1 MEPKERRQV
10 GGHYTSESNILKVV
24 HSLFLDE
31 LRAEFEGIQADR
43 STRRRGR
50 LEEFHAKLCRLKF
63 FDPAC
68 GCGNFLVITYREL
81 RQLEL
86 EVLKKLFGKQ
96 TEFTLAEIN
105 KLSQV
110 DVDQFYG
117 IEIGEWPARIA
128 EVALWLMD
136 HQMNLKVS
144 EAFGQLYQRLPL
156 KKSPHIHCGNALR
169 LDWKTILPPEQ
180 CSYVLGNPPFV
191 GAMFMSPEQRSD
203 MLSAS
208 RDLKGVGVLDYVGAW
223 YFTASEYIRGTRIS
237 VGFVSTNSI
246 SQGEQ
251 VGILWQ
257 ELFARKIKIHF
268 AHRTFAWE
276 SEARGKAH
284 VHVVIVGFG
293 AFDTA
298 NKRIYDYESEKVTA
312 VTAKNIS
319 PYLLEGS
326 DVCVTNRSGPICNVP
341 SMAWGSQ
348 PRDGGNFLMTT
359 EEKTKLVSIEPDA
372 ARWIRPYTGAEEF
385 LNGIERWCLWL
396 VDLPPEELNRLSE
409 IKRRIEGVRRM
420 RLASKAEATRKKA
433 RTPTIFAQIAQP
445 NTDYLLVPLVSS
457 QRRPYIPIGF
467 IPKQVIASN
476 LCCVVPHA
484 THYHFGILSSAI
496 HMAWVRQLC
505 GRLKSDYRYSKD
517 IVYNN
522 FPWPS
527 PTPEQRERVEE
538 KARAVLAAR
547 ESHLPPRG
555 LGTLA
560 DLYDPLSM
568 PPALAKAHADLDR
581 AVEKCYRSEPFDS
594 DRQRVEYLF
603 ALYEKLTAPLL
614 PVTPKTRG
622 RRSQTAAT
630 VQRPSRQR
638 TPPLPGQNQN
648 ATG

>member
-1 MEPKERRQV
+1 MPLCSNRGNSWERTATV
-10 GGHYTSESNILKVV
+10 LSSN
-24 HSLFLDE
+24 
-31 LRAEFEGIQADR
+31 
-43 STRRRGR
+43 GR
-50 LEEFHAKLCRLKF
+50 LRSRPRGTWPVPFCRSR
-63 FDPAC
+63 A
-68 GCGNFLVITYREL
+68 
-81 RQLEL
+81 
-86 EVLKKLFGKQ
+86 
-96 TEFTLAEIN
+96 
-105 KLSQV
+105 
-110 DVDQFYG
+110 
-117 IEIGEWPARIA
+117 
-128 EVALWLMD
+128 
-136 HQMNLKVS
+136 VS
-144 EAFGQLYQRLPL
+144 
-156 KKSPHIHCGNALR
+156 
-169 LDWKTILPPEQ
+169 
-180 CSYVLGNPPFV
+180 
-191 GAMFMSPEQRSD
+191 
-203 MLSAS
+203 
-208 RDLKGVGVLDYVGAW
+208 
-223 YFTASEYIRGTRIS
+223 RGTRIS

-348 PRDGGNFLMTT
+348 PRDGGKFPSSA
-359 EEKTKLVSIEPDA
+359 ERKTKLVSIEPDA

-603 ALYEKLTAPLL
+603 ALYEKITAPLL

-622 RRSQTAAT
+622 PRSPTARRRYPRA
-630 VQRPSRQR
+630 
-638 TPPLPGQNQN
+638 
-648 ATG
+648 